1 MLEIEAITKYFAKE
15 LVLDRVSTCLP
26 RGLHVLTGPNGAGK
40 TTLLRILAG
49 ILPMTSGHIELN
61 GIGQAEDS
69 QFRTHIGYVPQS
81 FGVYPEMTPDK
92 FLLYFADLK
101 GFSRSAARIRVA
113 EVMELV
119 RIQSFRKEKLGIWTK
134 GMRQKIGIAQALL
147 NDPAL
152 LLMDEPLSGLDT
164 EDRSYFYELFSYLA
178 KKRIVILSS
187 HIVTELDPFVD
198 RIMLL
203 YERKL
208 QFDGI
213 ASEMI
218 QLVSG
223 KVWSASVT
231 EAEWNRKKNNFP
243 VSRFKFH
250 NGMYEVRLLCESRPD
265 LKRVF
270 SVQAGLEDAYIN
282 FIAKHGD
289 FGK

>member
-1 MLEIEAITKYFAKE
+1 MLEIEVITKCFAKE

-26 RGLHVLTGPNGAGK
+26 RGLHLLTGPNGAGK

-61 GIGQAEDS
+61 GIGQAEGS

-101 GFSRSAARIRVA
+101 GFSRSAARIRVE

-152 LLMDEPLSGLDT
+152 LLMDEPLSGLDP
-164 EDRSYFYELFSYLA
+164 EERSYFYKLFLYLA

-203 YERKL
+203 YGRKL

-223 KVWSASVT
+223 KVWSASVS

-243 VSRFKFH
+243 VSRLKFH
-250 NGMYEVRLLCESRPD
+250 NGMYEVRLICESRPD
-265 LKRVF
+265 LQQVF

-289 FGK
+289 LGK

>member
-1 MLEIEAITKYFAKE
+1 MLEIEAITKCFAKE

-49 ILPMTSGHIELN
+49 ILPMTSGHIKLN
-61 GIGQAEDS
+61 GIGQAEGS

-101 GFSRSAARIRVA
+101 GFSRSAAQIRVE

-119 RIQSFRKEKLGIWTK
+119 RIQSFRKEKLGTWTK

-152 LLMDEPLSGLDT
+152 LLMDEPLSGLDP
-164 EDRSYFYELFSYLA
+164 EERYYFYELFSYLA

-187 HIVTELDPFVD
+187 HIMTELDPFVD

-203 YERKL
+203 YERQL

-213 ASEMI
+213 ANEML

-223 KVWSASVT
+223 NVWSALVT
-231 EAEWNRKKNNFP
+231 EAEWNRKKNDFP
-243 VSRFKFH
+243 VSRLKIH
-250 NGMYEVRLLCESRPD
+250 DGMYEVRLICESKPD
-265 LKRVF
+265 FEQAFPAV
-270 SVQAGLEDAYIN
+270 AGLEDAYIN
-282 FIAKHGD
+282 FITKHGD

>member
-49 ILPMTSGHIELN
+49 ILTMTSGHIKLN
-61 GIGQAEDS
+61 GIGQAEGS

-101 GFSRSAARIRVA
+101 GFSRSAAQIRVE

-119 RIQSFRKEKLGIWTK
+119 RIQSFRKEKLGTWTK
-134 GMRQKIGIAQALL
+134 GMRQKIGIAQALI

-152 LLMDEPLSGLDT
+152 LLMDEPLSGLDP
-164 EDRSYFYELFSYLA
+164 EERYYFYELFSYLA

-187 HIVTELDPFVD
+187 HIMTELDPFVD

-203 YERKL
+203 YERQL

-213 ASEMI
+213 ANEML

-223 KVWSASVT
+223 NVWSASVT
-231 EAEWNRKKNNFP
+231 EAEWNRKKNDFP
-243 VSRFKFH
+243 VSRLKIH
-250 NGMYEVRLLCESRPD
+250 DGMYEVRLICESKPD
-265 LKRVF
+265 FEQVF
-270 SVQAGLEDAYIN
+270 PAVAGLEDAYIN